1 MRRSWWE
8 AAWVTGPR
16 TAMTKR
22 LSVRMA
28 TMATIHT
35 TARPMDITAL
45 IGLSVAYSS
54 APVRGSTVGAMVIG
68 AVVAIGAAEVGA
80 VAAGAVEAGTAEAV
94 RRLQD
99 RVADVEDSVAATLMA
114 DPSTREA
121 VAGSMVLV
129 DSAAAP
135 VDSTVVVGSTVVEV
149 DSTVVVGS
157 TVVEVDSTVVVAAG
171 SMAVVEDMAVAEA
184 TAVDIAKT

>member
-1 MRRSWWE
+1 
-8 AAWVTGPR
+8 
-16 TAMTKR
+16 
-22 LSVRMA
+22 
-28 TMATIHT
+28 
-35 TARPMDITAL
+35 
-45 IGLSVAYSS
+45 
-54 APVRGSTVGAMVIG
+54 MVIG

-149 DSTVVVGS
+149 DSTVVV
-157 TVVEVDSTVVVAAG
+157 AAG